1 MDDDYFKVNMVNT
14 LSNHEQV
21 ILRNDGEVYVV
32 TPSLNKSYKFVSE
45 WPYNSSQSYILNSLL
60 KDIEE
65 KANSN
70 YEDQIKFLVGQI
82 EHLEKELLQY
92 SEQLEKLRA
101 KILELNQKLFNKSMA
116 ISKLRELACTNSE
129 CKFRQYCTDDLKLE

>member
-1 MDDDYFKVNMVNT
+1 MENIIIT
-14 LSNHEQV
+14 SIGSILSFLAAQKYVFPYIIQAWNWLVENGR
-21 ILRNDGEVYVV
+21 RNIDTSRE
-32 TPSLNKSYKFVSE
+32 
-45 WPYNSSQSYILNSLL
+45 L

>member
-1 MDDDYFKVNMVNT
+1 M
-14 LSNHEQV
+14 EQIFIV
-21 ILRNDGEVYVV
+21 IGSVL
-32 TPSLNKSYKFVSE
+32 
-45 WPYNSSQSYILNSLL
+45 SYIGAKKWIFPLFVQLWDWLVANGRRNIDTSREL

-65 KANSN
+65 RTNDT
-70 YEDQIKFLVGQI
+70 YENQIDFLVKQI

-116 ISKLRELACTNSE
+116 ISKLREIACTNTE